1 MLVLFLIALAILG
14 TAFGVK
20 EVGKLQTQAE
30 SHNDYELA
38 AKYYKLATVLMIGI
52 LGLITIAI
60 LLMVSLSYNFYKQP

>member
-1 MLVLFLIALAILG
+1 MLVLLLIGLAILG
-14 TAFGVK
+14 TALGVK

-38 AKYYKLATVLMIGI
+38 SKYYKLATVLMVSI

-60 LLMVSLSYNFYKQP
+60 LLMVSISYEYYKPQ